1 MKTIIK
7 NPLTGKELQ
16 IAENNFPK
24 RMNWKEAMSSAKN
37 LGRGW
42 RLPTVFELELIR
54 TELYAKNKGNLPA
67 LDDGYYRHYW
77 SSELDENGWNVWAVY
92 MHKDQKERLGLT
104 NNHFVRA
111 VKNKQLIY
119 YT

>member
-24 RMNWKEAMSSAKN
+24 RMNWKDAMSSAKN

-54 TELYAKNKGNLPA
+54 TELYLKNKGNLPISEN
-67 LDDGYYRHYW
+67 GYYERYW
-77 SSELDENGWNVWAVY
+77 SSELDEDGLNAWAVY
-92 MHKDQKERLGLT
+92 MYKDHKEKLGLD
-104 NNHFVRA
+104 NDKFVRA
-111 VKNKQLIY
+111 VKNK
-119 YT
+119 